1 MVGEDGRGGWWGRVV
16 GEGDRGGWGGRGGE
30 GYVQT
35 GFLHEMSCAPI
46 LNCLCVST
54 SNKKIFQLYMF

>member
-1 MVGEDGRGGWWGRVV
+1 MVIGKGG
-16 GEGDRGGWGGRGGE
+16 RGGWGGRGGE

-54 SNKKIFQLYMF
+54 SNKKIFQLYML